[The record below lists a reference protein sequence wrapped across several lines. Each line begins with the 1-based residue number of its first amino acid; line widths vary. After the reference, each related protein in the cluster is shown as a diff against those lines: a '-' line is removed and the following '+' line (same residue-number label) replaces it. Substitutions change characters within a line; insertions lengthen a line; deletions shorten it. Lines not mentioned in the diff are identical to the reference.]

1 MRTHFARLLKSP
13 KFADESQTRAAEIL
27 HVILLTLFITFA
39 FWAFFTDHPV
49 TKFVTMGMS
58 AMFLGLWLVMRRG
71 FVNLANWCLL
81 VFLIVGV
88 TLIVYFNGS
97 IRVPA
102 VSGFV
107 ACIVVAGLT
116 LGNRATIGSA
126 ILICAILFVLYRLEI
141 TWKLPVVYYT
151 TTGLLQYLTYAGV
164 VWVTAVLL
172 MLARS
177 SILNALALARRNAA
191 ALAELNQEMRME
203 IAERQ
208 QAEYALRESEGRYR
222 TLFEME
228 SDAILLVDFETM
240 SVMDANHAATQLY
253 GYDRNELLTMSTAQ
267 LVPGSGQHRQAA
279 VLQDTLLYIPR
290 RNIRSKD
297 GRDFPVEVTA
307 RFFELEGKKLMLV
320 AARDIT
326 ERVHAEE
333 SLREYHEHLEDLVQ
347 ERTAQLTSANQELES
362 FSYSVAHDLRA
373 PLRAIDGFSRALLED
388 HAEQINPDMRSYLD
402 QVIAASENMG
412 QLIDALLSL
421 SRLALSEINLEAVD
435 MSAMAR
441 AIVDDLRQRNP
452 QRNVEFTIAD
462 GLVVTADRR
471 LMQLV
476 LANLLG
482 NAWKFTAKRSPA
494 RIELGKEDG
503 GAPTYFVRDNGVG
516 FDMTYADEL
525 FGVFRR
531 LHSDEEFP
539 GTGIGLATVK
549 RIISRHNGQVW
560 ATGEEGRGATFYFT
574 IP

>member
-1 MRTHFARLLKSP
+1 MWSYLARLLHPP
-13 KFADESQTRAAEIL
+13 KFADEDQTRAAEIL
-27 HVILLTLFITFA
+27 HVILLSLFLVFA

-49 TKFVTMGMS
+49 TIFVTVGMS
-58 AMFLGLWLVMRRG
+58 VAFFSLWLIMRRG
-71 FVNLANWCLL
+71 HVNLANWCLL
-81 VFLIVGV
+81 AFLIVGV

-116 LGNRATIGSA
+116 LGNRATIGSTL
-126 ILICAILFVLYRLEI
+126 LICAILFVLYRLEV

-151 TTGLLQYLTYAGV
+151 ATGMLQYLTYAGV
-164 VWVTAVLL
+164 MCITAVLL

-191 ALAELNQEMRME
+191 ALAELNQELRTE

-208 QAEYALRESEGRYR
+208 QAENALRESEGRYR

-228 SDAILLVDFETM
+228 SDAIILVDFTTM
-240 SVMDANHAATQLY
+240 QILDANHAATQLY
-253 GYDRNELLTMSTAQ
+253 GYDRDELMAMRTTQ
-267 LVPGSGQHRQAA
+267 LGVEHEQPSRAA
-279 VLQDTLLYIPR
+279 VLENQIIYIPR
-290 RNIRSKD
+290 RNVRSKD

-326 ERVHAEE
+326 ERVRAEE

-347 ERTAQLTSANQELES
+347 ERTAQLSSANQELES

-388 HAEQINPDMRSYLD
+388 HAERITPEMRTYLD

-421 SRLALSEINLEAVD
+421 SRLTLSEINLEAVD
-435 MSAMAR
+435 MTAMAR
-441 AIVDDLRQRNP
+441 TIANELRQRDP
-452 QRNVEFTIAD
+452 QRNAEFTIAD
-462 GLVVTADRR
+462 GLVVSADRR

-482 NAWKFTAKRSPA
+482 NAWKFTAKRPYT

-503 GAPTYFVRDNGVG
+503 AVPIYFVRDNGAG
-516 FDMTYADEL
+516 FDMNYADKL
-525 FGVFRR
+525 FGVFQR
-531 LHSDEEFP
+531 LHTDEEFP
-539 GTGIGLATVK
+539 GTGIGLATVQ
-549 RIISRHNGQVW
+549 RIISRHNGKVW
-560 ATGEEGRGATFYFT
+560 ATGEVDQGATFYFT
-574 IP
+574 MP